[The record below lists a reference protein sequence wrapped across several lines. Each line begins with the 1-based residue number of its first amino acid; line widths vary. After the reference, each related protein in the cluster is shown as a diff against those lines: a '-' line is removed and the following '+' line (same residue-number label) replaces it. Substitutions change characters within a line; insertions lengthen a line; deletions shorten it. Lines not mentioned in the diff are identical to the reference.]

1 MMQNFVSI
9 PDKSKLI
16 ITIHTQLQEDVGDD
30 PSIRSRPSNPPVMVS
45 STIGD
50 LISEAMEDGEEG
62 LTTSATMASSG
73 LNSIPG
79 RHDYMYMY
87 LHCTCTFNYST

>member
-1 MMQNFVSI
+1 MSYKQNLFSILKFCVST
-9 PDKSKLI
+9 LI
-16 ITIHTQLQEDVGDD
+16 INIHTQLQEVAGDD
-30 PSIRSRPSNPPVMVS
+30 PSIRPRPSNPPVMVS

-62 LTTSATMASSG
+62 LTTSTTMSSSG

-79 RHDYMYMY
+79 IHD
-87 LHCTCTFNYST
+87 C

>member
-1 MMQNFVSI
+1 MSYMYKQNFVSI
-9 PDKSKLI
+9 PKFCVSTLI
-16 ITIHTQLQEDVGDD
+16 VNIHTQLQEVAGDDD
-30 PSIRSRPSNPPVMVS
+30 PSIRPRPSNPPVMVS

-62 LTTSATMASSG
+62 LTTSTTMSSSG

-79 RHDYMYMY
+79 IHD
-87 LHCTCTFNYST
+87 C